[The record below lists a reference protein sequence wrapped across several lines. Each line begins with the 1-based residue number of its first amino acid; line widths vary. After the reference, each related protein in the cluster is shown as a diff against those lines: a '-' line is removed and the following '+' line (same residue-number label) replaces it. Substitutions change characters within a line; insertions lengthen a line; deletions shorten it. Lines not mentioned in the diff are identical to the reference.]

1 MQIGPYVIRE
11 EIARDGQF
19 VLCRGERE
27 DGRRVL
33 LKAAAS
39 PGALSAAIASL
50 ERERELLAELD
61 MDGVPRVRD
70 YEAQPGAL
78 VFEDD
83 GGVPLRAL
91 LADGPLALGD
101 FFPIAIRLAATL
113 GALHRRGAVLRD
125 PSPYGLLRETRE
137 NS

>member
-1 MQIGPYVIRE
+1 MQIGPYLIRE
-11 EIARDGQF
+11 ELARDAQF

-27 DGRRVL
+27 GGRRVL
-33 LKAAAS
+33 LKTAVS
-39 PGALSAAIASL
+39 PGALSATIASL

-83 GGVPLRAL
+83 GGVLLRAL

-101 FFPIAIRLAATL
+101 FFPMAIGLAATL
-113 GALHRRGAVLRD
+113 GELHRRGIVHRNL
-125 PSPYGLLRETRE
+125 SP
-137 NS
+137 